1 MILDKIVS
9 KTTERITNL
18 KKEIP
23 LDDLKN
29 EALSLEITNNFIFEK
44 NLKKEGMSF
53 ISEIKK
59 ASPSK
64 GDIVSDDQFN
74 YIEIAKDYEK
84 AGASA
89 ISILTEPYFFKGNN
103 DYIREVSN
111 TVSLPLL
118 RKDFVVD
125 EYMIYEAKVIGASA
139 VLLICSILD
148 EETLK
153 NYIKLADS
161 LGLSALVE
169 AHDEDEVKMALNAG
183 ARIIGVNNRNL
194 KNFVV
199 DFNNAIN
206 LRKIVPKDIIFVSES
221 GVKTKEDIDLLKSYD
236 VDAVLIGES
245 LMKSDN
251 KAQMIDYLD
260 GKLDNL

>member
-1 MILDKIVS
+1 
-9 KTTERITNL
+9 
-18 KKEIP
+18 
-23 LDDLKN
+23 
-29 EALSLEITNNFIFEK
+29 
-44 NLKKEGMSF
+44 MSF

-103 DYIREVSN
+103 DYIREVSK

-169 AHDEDEVKMALNAG
+169 AHDGDEVKMALNAG

-221 GVKTKEDIDLLKSYD
+221 GVKTKEDIDLLKSHD